1 MDLLFKRYASPFLFI
16 NGMLQTGR
24 FTEFVESLVN
34 TVNEEKEEKHL
45 WEFYLSRPMI
55 ESSYQEFKE
64 EIKNNNS
71 NASLSANDIETTVK
85 DSMNILKNFNPE

>member
-55 ESSYQEFKE
+55 EGSYQEFKE